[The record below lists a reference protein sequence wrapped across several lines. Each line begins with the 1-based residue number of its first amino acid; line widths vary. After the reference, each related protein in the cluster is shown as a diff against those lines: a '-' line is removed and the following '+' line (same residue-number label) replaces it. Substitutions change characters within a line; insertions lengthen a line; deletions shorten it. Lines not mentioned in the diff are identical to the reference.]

1 MSGLPT
7 EIEIE
12 EERDRYLFDAF
23 VELIISN
30 DLVALKEFSDS
41 EIRRRCTYFYSYPE
55 FFHQRELQGPDKT
68 HTSTGLSPLH
78 VAAVLGKADVVSILL
93 RAGVALDVNN
103 FKAQTPLLFAIMH
116 GHVEVVA
123 LLMDAGASI
132 LYNTSHGDHR
142 SCLDWAAFFNQL
154 DVCRY
159 FIEHVGNNV
168 SDMNGNGRTALNEII
183 STRQRHRSMSL
194 ATDTPRC
201 VMYLLRAVAQRGG
214 PLPRLPSVVHELD
227 LYFEEDNIT
236 ADDHEFRS
244 ALLRVRQW
252 REAATLQRRLHIHQ
266 YLPVNV
272 EYEPDMK
279 WEPEKVPVAEAE
291 AVAQR
296 KRACKRYQ
304 R

>member
-1 MSGLPT
+1 MLPT
-7 EIEIE
+7 EIEQE
-12 EERDRYLFDAF
+12 EERDRYLFDAL
-23 VELIISN
+23 VELIIDN

-41 EIRRRCTYFYSYPE
+41 DIRRRCTYFIRYFE
-55 FFHQRELQGPDKT
+55 FFHRRELQGPDKT

-78 VAAVLGKADVVSILL
+78 VAAVLGKADVVSVLL
-93 RAGVALDVNN
+93 RAGVALDVSNTR
-103 FKAQTPLLFAIMH
+103 AQTPLFLAIKH
-116 GHVEVVA
+116 GDVEVVA
-123 LLMDAGASI
+123 LLIDAGASI
-132 LYNTSHGDHR
+132 LYNMSYGDDR
-142 SCLDWAAFFNQL
+142 SCLDWAAVFNQL
-154 DVCRY
+154 DICRY

-168 SDMNGNGRTALNEII
+168 SDLNGYGRTSLDEIV
-183 STRQRHRSMSL
+183 STRQWDRSMSL
-194 ATDTPRC
+194 ALKPPRC
-201 VMYLLRAVAQRGG
+201 VMYLLRAMAQRGG
-214 PLPRLPSVVHELD
+214 PVPRLPSVVDESD
-227 LYFEEDNIT
+227 LYLEEDDMT